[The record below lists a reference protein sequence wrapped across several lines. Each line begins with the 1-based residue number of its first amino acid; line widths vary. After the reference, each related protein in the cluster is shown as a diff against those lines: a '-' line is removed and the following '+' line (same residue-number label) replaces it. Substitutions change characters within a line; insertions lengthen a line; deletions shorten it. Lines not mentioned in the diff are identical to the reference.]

1 MKVNLGDAKKRRL
14 KKEALLSGLSGRG
27 GICEVGGGAC
37 IIDCCSTATQR
48 TPLLVE
54 VEALPVPKE
63 EEILPFFTLSYTS
76 LLPRF
81 MLVFLIIATFH
92 PSDCNFLSNAT
103 P

>member
-54 VEALPVPKE
+54 VEALPVTK
-63 EEILPFFTLSYTS
+63 EEILPFFTPSYTS
-76 LLPRF
+76 LYLALCLCF
-81 MLVFLIIATFH
+81 
-92 PSDCNFLSNAT
+92 
-103 P
+103 

>member
-1 MKVNLGDAKKRRL
+1 MEVNLGDAKKRRL

-63 EEILPFFTLSYTS
+63 EEILRFFTLSYTS
-76 LLPRF
+76 LTSLYAC
-81 MLVFLIIATFH
+81 V
-92 PSDCNFLSNAT
+92 SDYCNLTST
-103 P
+103 

>member
-1 MKVNLGDAKKRRL
+1 MKVNLDDAKKRRL

-63 EEILPFFTLSYTS
+63 EEILPFFTPSYTS
-76 LLPRF
+76 LYLALCLCF
-81 MLVFLIIATFH
+81 
-92 PSDCNFLSNAT
+92 
-103 P
+103 

>member
-63 EEILPFFTLSYTS
+63 EEILPLFTLSYTS
-76 LLPRF
+76 LTSLYAC
-81 MLVFLIIATFH
+81 V
-92 PSDCNFLSNAT
+92 SDYCNLTST
-103 P
+103 

>member
-1 MKVNLGDAKKRRL
+1 MEVNLDDAKKRRL

-63 EEILPFFTLSYTS
+63 EEILPFFTPLLHLPFTS
-76 LLPRF
+76 LYACVSDYCNLPS
-81 MLVFLIIATFH
+81 I
-92 PSDCNFLSNAT
+92 
-103 P
+103 

>member
-1 MKVNLGDAKKRRL
+1 MEVNLGDAKKRRL

-48 TPLLVE
+48 TPLPVQ

-63 EEILPFFTLSYTS
+63 EEILPFFTPSYTS
-76 LLPRF
+76 FTSLLAC
-81 MLVFLIIATFH
+81 V
-92 PSDCNFLSNAT
+92 SDYCNLTS

>member
-1 MKVNLGDAKKRRL
+1 MKVNLDDAKKRRL

-48 TPLLVE
+48 TPPLVE
-54 VEALPVPKE
+54 VEALPVTKE

-76 LLPRF
+76 HTSLYACFSDYCNLPS
-81 MLVFLIIATFH
+81 I
-92 PSDCNFLSNAT
+92 
-103 P
+103 